1 MIFFSLSFRD
11 SGVSRGDLT
20 GLGGVVLNTGV
31 GFTLGVVLGKLFGLE
46 LKTGDNADVTIA
58 AGATLGVLVTVAVDV
73 AGVLVLGT
81 VASWLLFLN
90 CGIGGTVYFCF
101 GIFGGSLIVLSAL
114 AWSLFSN
121 FSMKFSVDGFGELN
135 CFVNG

>member
-58 AGATLGVLVTVAVDV
+58 AGLGVLVTIVVDDV
-73 AGVLVLGT
+73 AGVLVLGIG
-81 VASWLLFLN
+81 ASWLPFLN

-121 FSMKFSVDGFGELN
+121 FSMKFSVEGFGELN